1 MIEATQ
7 TDFARDSRAGASLP
21 IACNAGWCWRRTA
34 PAIAMIMLLLSGCG
48 TLTRKAAAPQATQE
62 RATVL
67 GLADVRYW
75 PDQAET
81 NFLAAGEA
89 ALEREQA
96 LWRASGHEGALPPA
110 DLLAISG
117 GGENGAFGAGLLVG
131 WTAAGTRPTFKAVTG
146 SALVR

>member
-7 TDFARDSRAGASLP
+7 TDCAKDSRAEASVP
-21 IACNAGWCWRRTA
+21 IACDAGWRWRRTA
-34 PAIAMIMLLLSGCG
+34 PAIAMMLLLTGCG

-67 GLADVRYW
+67 GLSDVRYW

-117 GGENGAFGAGLLVG
+117 GGENGAFGAGLLV
-131 WTAAGTRPTFKAVTG
+131 AGPLRGHDPPSKP
-146 SALVR
+146 